1 MFGQN
6 LVAPFL
12 LAAVLGSTTALA
24 QVQAGRD
31 AYSRGSIP
39 WGCYTVRSPS
49 ASVYQTGNAANPQI
63 CAVSFTFV
71 TLPFPL
77 FSSLYP
83 SPHYSCGWQC
93 ISIDSM
99 TDTQDN
105 CSVKRP
111 QDASEPLFYYWQGS
125 TQLCYC
131 GNGYQNPSQQAT
143 AEYPC
148 YTGVTDL
155 RALWTSG
162 RVSTTFTTFGTL
174 CRTRAQVNLAD
185 SAFTVQ
191 GTAIGPYS
199 CQNQCRSNRFAFWWA
214 DVRQSFS
221 LLPPVK
227 MSDERDQEDS
237 RVRWTYRGPARIT
250 DAQTTGNAQRC
261 ACSNTVVTA
270 QNDVAACGPGNVF
283 VSSLRFSRF
292 SLCPY
297 AFTTLP
303 QQARSVGMEI
313 GAKSKHEASVND
325 TRYTNTLSLPK
336 LLLSIVERSPLP
348 PRTPRRSSCA
358 PRASWRAPSGP
369 RVERMWRTASRYVHY
384 HMVSSCRPWSDGRP
398 ALVPDIIA

>member
-12 LAAVLGSTTALA
+12 LAAVLGSSSVLA

-63 CAVSFTFV
+63 CAVSFSFLTSFPFSFSSLLV
-71 TLPFPL
+71 PLPFPWL
-77 FSSLYP
+77 PWRIALQD
-83 SPHYSCGWQC
+83 HVH
-93 ISIDSM
+93 SM
-99 TDTQDN
+99 ADTQDY

-111 QDASEPLFYYWQGS
+111 QDASDPLFYYWQGS

-155 RALWTSG
+155 RALWASG

-191 GTAIGPYS
+191 GAAIGPYS

-214 DVRQSFS
+214 DVRLTFS
-221 LLPPVK
+221 LF
-227 MSDERDQEDS
+227 
-237 RVRWTYRGPARIT
+237 PAYH
-250 DAQTTGNAQRC
+250 
-261 ACSNTVVTA
+261 
-270 QNDVAACGPGNVF
+270 DV
-283 VSSLRFSRF
+283 
-292 SLCPY
+292 
-297 AFTTLP
+297 
-303 QQARSVGMEI
+303 
-313 GAKSKHEASVND
+313 
-325 TRYTNTLSLPK
+325 
-336 LLLSIVERSPLP
+336 
-348 PRTPRRSSCA
+348 
-358 PRASWRAPSGP
+358 
-369 RVERMWRTASRYVHY
+369 
-384 HMVSSCRPWSDGRP
+384 
-398 ALVPDIIA
+398 